1 MDKKQFINLGGY
13 ITEVLDHSVVG
24 SIDKNFVSERYLD
37 PPGIKNGK
45 SINPLQFYQDF
56 KISWEGS

>member
-45 SINPLQFYQDF
+45 SINPLQFY
-56 KISWEGS
+56 